1 MKKLLLSFLVVCAG
15 MGACVAN
22 ADAHGYYR
30 GGYWHGGC
38 WGCGAW
44 VAPAVIGGVIGY
56 ELAKPPVYTV
66 PPVVVPTP
74 PVVYTQ
80 PPVVVQPNCSA
91 WTEIRNPDGTVT
103 TQRVCQ

>member
-1 MKKLLLSFLVVCAG
+1 MKKVLTALALLAVAG
-15 MGACVAN
+15 TSSAQWHHV
-22 ADAHGYYR
+22 YR
-30 GGYWHGGC
+30 GGYHGGC
-38 WGCGAW
+38 WGCGW